1 MRTVTVGVTSLE
13 DAKKG
18 LAAAFR
24 GEAQGEFIGF
34 ASIELLWKVLAPKR
48 WDILKAMAGQEAM
61 TIREAGRHPAGRG
74 HQGHHEGGSD
84 HDRQATEPRAVAQ
97 RRRGSRHAHER

>member
-1 MRTVTVGVTSLE
+1 MRTVTAGVTSLE

-34 ASIELLWKVLAPKR
+34 ASIGLLWKVLAPKR

-61 TIREAGRHPAGRG
+61 TIR
-74 HQGHHEGGSD
+74 
-84 HDRQATEPRAVAQ
+84 
-97 RRRGSRHAHER
+97 